1 MGLDGSQ
8 KESIRKSAEA
18 LVRSFKDITPEQEY
32 YIGRAVGATILDKY
46 LEFRYKDETRNF
58 VPKEILSHFGQ
69 EFSVKEASVY
79 LA

>member
-1 MGLDGSQ
+1 MKRLGLCTICLLWILSGCMAPARPRL
-8 KESIRKSAEA
+8 EPP
-18 LVRSFKDITPEQEY
+18 VPE
-32 YIGRAVGATILDKY
+32 AVGATILDKY

>member
-1 MGLDGSQ
+1 MSEFCD
-8 KESIRKSAEA
+8 SIA
-18 LVRSFKDITPEQEY
+18 LFGIITVQQPYQERPEIKIDYSICQ
-32 YIGRAVGATILDKY
+32 

-58 VPKEILSHFGQ
+58 VPMKILSHFRQ